1 MVASDADAVD
11 RQVEQHLAYQV
22 GSNEVLEG
30 KAGPRGRPSGG
41 DRLLAI
47 TFRLRVSHS
56 ISSSA
61 TSKGGLYLQP
71 IVDALA
77 STTIFTH
84 SDYPW
89 LNTPVHVVIVG
100 KATADIRSILGEDNR
115 RLRRRAIAREHR
127 RQGERVEE
135 ESKVS

>member
-1 MVASDADAVD
+1 M
-11 RQVEQHLAYQV
+11 
-22 GSNEVLEG
+22 G
-30 KAGPRGRPSGG
+30 GR
-41 DRLLAI
+41 
-47 TFRLRVSHS
+47 
-56 ISSSA
+56 
-61 TSKGGLYLQP
+61 YLQP

-135 ESKVS
+135 ESNVSYRR